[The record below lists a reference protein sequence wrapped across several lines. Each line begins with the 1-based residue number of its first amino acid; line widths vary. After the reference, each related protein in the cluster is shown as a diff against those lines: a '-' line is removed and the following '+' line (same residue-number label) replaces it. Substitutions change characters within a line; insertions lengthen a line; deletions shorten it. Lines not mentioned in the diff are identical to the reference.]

1 MSYALVVCNG
11 EPPESGHLIDR
22 AKDATLIVAADG
34 GIVPL
39 IEAGII
45 PHVLIGDLDSSLA
58 PYPDGVQV
66 IMDPDQETNDLEKA
80 LNHVSGSGFK
90 DVLVL
95 GATGLRI
102 DQTLKNMSVLMQ
114 FHSKFQNIRFE
125 DALCQIYVAPKD
137 TDLSLPIGTAISL
150 FPISGRVDGIVT
162 QGLKFALHY
171 ETLENGVRDGSSNV
185 VVSQTV
191 SIQYKSGTLILIINH
206 KTYPQTWH

>member
-11 EPPESGHLIDR
+11 EPPESGHLFDR

-39 IEAGII
+39 SVAGII

-80 LNHVSGSGFK
+80 LNHVYESGLK

-102 DQTLKNMSVLMQ
+102 DQTLKNMSVLAQ
-114 FHSKFQNIRFE
+114 FHRKFRNIRFE
-125 DALCQIYVAPKD
+125 DHLCQIYIATKN
-137 TDLSLPIGTAISL
+137 TELSLPIGTAISL

-162 QGLKFALHY
+162 QGLMYALHN

-185 VVSQTV
+185 VVSQPV
-191 SIQYKSGTLILIINH
+191 SIQYQSGTLVLIINH
-206 KTYPQTWH
+206 KIYPKTWL